1 MADYTFLEYSYNPE
15 CEITTDKDVSDR
27 LKNLGF
33 VCKAIHDSG
42 IHSLWTQRQIILC
55 VRKADVLIPGITGV
69 GFNFSQSELDSKCLG
84 INFDAQTDMYVGM
97 DFQGLRILG
106 MPDEI
111 TLDEYNYT
119 KPQEDTLV
127 KQNGMENVTGLIYN
141 THNDIQD
148 DWKDMGFKFHN
159 SEKNSIVS
167 PNNRLSVMLKN
178 SIHEQRIPTMVVD
191 THDVFD
197 TTINL
202 LCAGIETLKV
212 PMEEELDFGDELNYK
227 IRAYN
232 CVAIGNANSYSIEK
246 FVPDALP
253 GLNIIVRMRKRYMN
267 LAEYPLDRFYA
278 NDI

>member
-84 INFDAQTDMYVGM
+84 VNFDAQTDMYVGM

>member
-1 MADYTFLEYSYNPE
+1 MADYTFLEYSYNPQ
-15 CEITTDKDVSDR
+15 CEITTYQDVSDK

-84 INFDAQTDMYVGM
+84 INFDTQTDMYVGM

-119 KPQEDTLV
+119 KPREDTLV

-178 SIHEQRIPTMVVD
+178 SIHEQRIPTIVVD

-202 LCAGIETLKV
+202 LCAGIETLRV

-246 FVPDALP
+246 FIPDALP

>member
-15 CEITTDKDVSDR
+15 CEITTDQDISDR

-55 VRKADVLIPGITGV
+55 VRKADILIPGITGV

>member
-15 CEITTDKDVSDR
+15 CEITTDQAISDR

-55 VRKADVLIPGITGV
+55 VRKADILIPGITGV

-212 PMEEELDFGDELNYK
+212 PMEEELDLGQTITATAKTGYLD
-227 IRAYN
+227 IRL
-232 CVAIGNANSYSIEK
+232 K
-246 FVPDALP
+246 F
-253 GLNIIVRMRKRYMN
+253 
-267 LAEYPLDRFYA
+267 
-278 NDI
+278 